1 MVRDGTKAG
10 TGYLMAINNS
20 PMVSYRNTG
29 LHFDRGV
36 MGNKE
41 EKKRSHI

>member
-20 PMVSYRNTG
+20 PMVSFRNTG
-29 LHFDRGV
+29 LDFDKGV

-41 EKKRSHI
+41 KKRTHI